1 MTRTFRGSVSD
12 PKRTTTDSRSQLK
25 NTTVSNLDSPSLR
38 RKRVRS
44 KNTGRLEF
52 VDHDHEF
59 VESASMRGVRPKR
72 EGVGVGLPPPPGV
85 KVSRVSEETDKP
97 TGNLPDTGRYACRG
111 RIFASR
117 VRDRHR
123 ECVWANSRR
132 EGDFDQSAR
141 RGCRALKRKR
151 NKRKRQVIRHTKDK
165 SPLKAGRETH
175 DYYRS

>member
-72 EGVGVGLPPPPGV
+72 EGVGVGLPPGVQGPRGAHEPEEAPEKKNVTLHGSSTEKEQHHPPPRTTNQPATSPIPVGTPV
-85 KVSRVSEETDKP
+85 EVASSR
-97 TGNLPDTGRYACRG
+97 A
-111 RIFASR
+111 ASAIATASAYGQTVGAKATLIR
-117 VRDRHR
+117 VR
-123 ECVWANSRR
+123 A
-132 EGDFDQSAR
+132 
-141 RGCRALKRKR
+141 
-151 NKRKRQVIRHTKDK
+151 
-165 SPLKAGRETH
+165 AGAEL
-175 DYYRS
+175 

>member
-12 PKRTTTDSRSQLK
+12 PKCTTTDSRSQLK

-85 KVSRVSEETDKP
+85 KVSRVSEETEEAPEKKNFTLHGSSTEKEQHHTP
-97 TGNLPDTGRYACRG
+97 PRTTNQPATSPIPVGTPVEV
-111 RIFASR
+111 ASSRAASAIATASAYGQTVGAKATLIR
-117 VRDRHR
+117 VR
-123 ECVWANSRR
+123 A
-132 EGDFDQSAR
+132 
-141 RGCRALKRKR
+141 
-151 NKRKRQVIRHTKDK
+151 
-165 SPLKAGRETH
+165 AGAEF
-175 DYYRS
+175 